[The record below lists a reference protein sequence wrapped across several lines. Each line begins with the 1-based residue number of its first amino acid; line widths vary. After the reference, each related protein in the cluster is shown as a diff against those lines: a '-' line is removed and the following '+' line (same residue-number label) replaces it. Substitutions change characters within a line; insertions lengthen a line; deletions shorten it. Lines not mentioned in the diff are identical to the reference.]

1 MDTQD
6 IDTFITKIRASVDSL
21 ADKLSEE
28 LEEVREFLRDG
39 KFDEA
44 LAKVDAMIT
53 SVEEL
58 DNDE

>member
-1 MDTQD
+1 METQD
-6 IDTFITKIRASVDSL
+6 LDTFITKTRAAIDSL

-28 LEEVREFLRDG
+28 LGEVREFLRDG

-44 LAKVDAMIT
+44 LAKVDAMLKSID
-53 SVEEL
+53 EL